1 MFTATK
7 SRLALAA
14 AVLTGVTLVAA
25 GCASNDP
32 LAPETATAMSR
43 PLPVWPIS
51 QPSGIAINAAIAT
64 ERKV

>member
-1 MFTATK
+1 M
-7 SRLALAA
+7 SRPKEGMARA
-14 AVLTGVTLVAA
+14 
-25 GCASNDP
+25 
-32 LAPETATAMSR
+32 APETATAMSR